1 MAAGFMQWGFVILPK
16 TMEMDEQTKKNIYE
30 ILEQAK
36 VLEEL
41 MKEVE
46 LPLSKQQVSN
56 LKIEDYHINKALCWV
71 DCIGNV
77 ISRIDSA
84 LHHPEEYLEPD
95 PIPPYDGEAEAV
107 YARLCAVRDDWKSL
121 YYSDTVDK
129 RTRQFLIAHHHFTK
143 WSGEIFKYTEY
154 LGRKYGL
161 MPLLVKIGGMAMV
174 ELGVYNDQNG
184 SISYNRRLIR
194 DPKYAIITVI
204 HELCHVRHPNHSREF
219 WQLYEDI
226 CISEGVLLGRVLGE
240 RKSFRE
246 INTDNIPY
254 KWRPTVDYFTD
265 NEKITIE
272 KIIKMTTYTSKSFME

>member
-1 MAAGFMQWGFVILPK
+1 
-16 TMEMDEQTKKNIYE
+16 MEMDETTKKNIYE

-95 PIPPYDGEAEAV
+95 PIPSYDGEAEAV
-107 YARLCAVRDDWKSL
+107 YARLCAVRDDWKNL
-121 YYSDTVDK
+121 YYSDTADK
-129 RTRQFLIAHHHFTK
+129 RTRQFLIASRHFTK
-143 WSGEIFKYTEY
+143 WTGEMFKYTEY
-154 LGRKYGL
+154 LAEKYGL
-161 MPLLVKIGGMAMV
+161 MPSLVRIGGMPMV
-174 ELGVYNDQNG
+174 DLGVYNDRNG

-194 DPKYAIITVI
+194 DPEYAIITVI
-204 HELCHVRHPNHSREF
+204 HELCHIRYPNHSREF

-226 CISEGVLLGRVLGE
+226 CISEGVLLERVLGE
-240 RKSFRE
+240 RKSLRE
-246 INTDNIPY
+246 LKIEKIPY

-272 KIIKMTTYTSKSFME
+272 KILKYTNNCSRSFME

>member
-1 MAAGFMQWGFVILPK
+1 
-16 TMEMDEQTKKNIYE
+16 MEMDEQTKKNIYE

-121 YYSDTVDK
+121 YYSDTADK

-143 WSGEIFKYTEY
+143 WAGEIFKYTEY

-161 MPLLVKIGGMAMV
+161 MPLLVKIGGIAMV

-194 DPKYAIITVI
+194 DPEYAIITVI

-226 CISEGVLLGRVLGE
+226 CISEGVLLGRVLGD